1 MNVCL
6 ISTNNMGQGLSNRAR
21 SAGKHALR
29 KTAELG
35 RAERRA
41 RRRHPPTA
49 RIDPSGAPQSVQNAE
64 NPEDQPV
71 DRRQHKKSS
80 GPDVFSINK
89 DAEMVSAGPWTIGD
103 GPVTDELVE
112 AVQAKDDALVKLM
125 NELPEI
131 KMSVPKES
139 VGSRKIHRSLPQD
152 RSSHP
157 RTKAS
162 SPAMFDGTLN
172 SGQILE
178 MLSLFEKS
186 QKDTAAE
193 RSVLFMITCHDLL

>member
-1 MNVCL
+1 
-6 ISTNNMGQGLSNRAR
+6 MGQGLSNRAR

-29 KTAELG
+29 KTAEVG
-35 RAERRA
+35 RAERRT
-41 RRRHPPTA
+41 RRRHPPAA
-49 RIDPSGAPQSVQNAE
+49 RINPSEAPQRNE
-64 NPEDQPV
+64 NEGNLEESPV
-71 DRRQHKKSS
+71 DRTQHKKSSS

-89 DAEMVSAGPWTIGD
+89 DAEMVSAGPWTVGD

-125 NELPEI
+125 SELPEI

-178 MLSLFEKS
+178 MLSLFEKGS
-186 QKDTAAE
+186 QDTAAE
-193 RSVLFMITCHDLL
+193 RYLLSLHLLTYLSLSLFV